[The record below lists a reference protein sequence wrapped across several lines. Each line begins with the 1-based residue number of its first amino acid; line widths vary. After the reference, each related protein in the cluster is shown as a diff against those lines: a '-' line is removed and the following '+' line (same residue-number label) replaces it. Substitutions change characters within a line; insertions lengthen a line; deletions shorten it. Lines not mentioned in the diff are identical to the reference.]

1 MNSPLP
7 FYLTLPF
14 VVWALALPAQSIV
27 VNNPACDIGLNLKDG
42 GCDPSLN
49 VIPDPDRIVVN
60 VSNAPGTA
68 LGQDVALQEV
78 QLIIR
83 HTWANDLDIALRSP
97 AGIEVPLSFDNGAG
111 EDNYGNPDASACG
124 QPARFSMGSCLPVS
138 EAVPPFTSGI
148 LRPEGSFYAFNDG
161 ATDANGPWELVIC
174 DDAEGDIG
182 RLEYVSLVFGAL
194 ICEPA
199 ERVELLNLDTTAVTF
214 TWLPE
219 TSCGNTIIEYGP
231 AGFTPGTGAA
241 AGGGTV
247 INYNGCPPYE
257 LTGLDAETPYD
268 IYVRKSCTGG
278 ISGNTCPAAFTTG
291 CAPPVVTLSEGFE
304 SGPLCGTLCGNPC
317 GFDGPWQNGARNDY
331 NWLTATGP
339 TPTLGTGP
347 AEGGEGSNQYIYLEA
362 SGNNCGTGKVAFLES
377 NCLLLQK
384 QGTDSCHF
392 SFQYHM
398 SGEGIG
404 RLALEASADG
414 GFNWQ
419 PLWERS
425 GDQGNDWQRA
435 FIGLGDFAEGDTLR
449 LRFVG
454 EEGAT
459 ARGDI
464 ALDNL
469 RLHGSVDL
477 GMPSDT
483 FYVDADGDGFGDS
496 AQPLLACSATPAEGY
511 VAQGGDC
518 NDLDPAV
525 NPGAAEVP
533 CNGLDEN
540 CNGLEDD
547 PALPPPVVIHDTI
560 CFGEQVLLRAFPNFD
575 KFLFWYATPDSP
587 DFIGFGPSYSPLQG
601 LVNTGPEPVVYTFYV
616 EESDLTCISTSRAEA
631 RVVVNPTPNTMQ
643 AAVPEACPGEL
654 VDLSGIPIADAHFTG
669 STLTY
674 HTGNPATVDN
684 QLTSTLVSSGVGNSY
699 FYKATADFGC
709 SETAALTIDFKP
721 GPDLSFTPADS
732 FVLCRERPALLS
744 VQASGG
750 NLPYAYQWGTGA
762 NTSSIEINAGLEAGV
777 KNAYPVT
784 VTDGEGCFT
793 VDSAEVFTI
802 VSIDSL
808 RTFVE
813 AVSVCDGTDGA
824 ITLVPLSGEPPFN
837 YSWEGA
843 NGLAGSASGVSDTL
857 LITQLPQ
864 GNYRVTIT
872 DSSDEGCSLIVRS
885 VLVNGP
891 GAAVQDIAVQDVS
904 CAESAD
910 GEICL
915 SVSSGSPV
923 FQWSNGEA
931 TPCISGLDGGNY
943 SVTVTDGACQTII
956 DSIQV
961 AAPPPLQLSFAAEQP
976 SCADSEDGAITA
988 TAFGGTPPYTY
999 LWSNN
1004 INFPDPFGLEAGTYT
1019 LTLTDSR
1026 GCQRVEAY
1034 TLMAPDTLELQVQEQ
1049 QDISCAGRG
1058 DGRLLVTGMGGT
1070 PPFHYEWMDG
1080 SEAPLRVNL
1089 EAGSYS
1095 VTVTD
1100 FNQCVRT
1107 AAYAIAEPAPL
1118 NLQLID
1124 TDNPACVG
1132 EKDGSITVAGM
1143 GGTPPYAYSWSQ
1155 IGADSI
1161 LMNLAVGT
1169 YQAYLTDANQCP
1181 GDTLEVLLDA
1191 VSVPDFTATVN
1202 QPNCVGPE
1210 TGSITLSPQGM
1221 PPYTYQWD
1229 TGETTPGIAELG
1241 VGDYAVE
1248 VEDGQGCI
1256 YDTVFTIEAPQV
1268 FGSDIN
1274 VVQPT
1279 CHNTSDGIIN
1289 VTAVQAPGAPA
1300 IQPPISYRWNDGP
1313 EGASRIGISDG
1324 AYIVS
1329 ITDGVGCELVSDTI
1343 EIQSPAPLE
1352 LGLQDQGLIACR
1364 GDSTGFIEVDV
1375 RGGTP
1380 PFEYTWIGQDVAS
1393 RNIYNV
1399 PAGDYRLVVSD
1410 NNACS
1415 YDTTFQLSE
1424 PPALDAAISVEAD
1437 DICEGGTVDEISAA
1451 VNGGVLPYTYQ
1462 WSNGATSASIGSPAP
1477 ADYILTVTDANG
1489 CERVTLPAKIK
1500 EETAA
1505 FQLDSFYTVDVSCSG
1520 AADGCVV
1527 AAISGGSS
1535 NYQFHFSNGYIQV
1548 TDSSTI
1554 ADCGLSPGNYRVTVT
1569 DLSTG
1574 CNVQSP
1580 LTALAQPEPLS
1591 INRDSVLDVQ
1601 CFGGSSG
1608 AVYATAAGGTPPY
1621 IYTWFNS
1628 GNEVFGEAEDLTGV
1642 PAGSYV
1648 GVVIDSNGCTSGVNA
1663 VVDNL
1668 NAPMQDM
1675 QVDLEDIACRGD
1687 STGALS
1693 VVIAGGVQPYTYT
1706 WSNGASAA
1714 SLQNLPAGTYMLT
1727 VTDEQNCQAIF
1738 GGYQIAEPATA
1749 LGLASIVYD
1758 TVSCYGEAD
1767 GAIGVTISGGMAPY
1781 AYEWLYEGSLLPAMS
1796 DSLSDR
1802 PAGNYQLN
1810 VIDANNCLKSYPLEL
1825 PQPDSLS
1832 VDIGTQGTPFLAF
1845 GLANGGTPPYQYAWN
1860 TGTIA
1865 DTILVTGSALYQV
1878 TVTDGNGC
1886 TAIAAEQLVQTAD
1899 AGLMTEVRLYPN
1911 PASEV
1916 LWLEGKASRAIPLRA
1931 QLRNAL
1937 GQVLQ
1942 EQQLPAAHRLQA
1954 QFQLEGLPAAP
1965 YWLTLR
1971 YQGQV
1976 VYAAPVLVTR

>member
-1 MNSPLP
+1 MPL
-7 FYLTLPF
+7 YATLAF
-14 VVWALALPAQSIV
+14 VVWATILPAQSLV
-27 VNNPACDIGLNLKDG
+27 VNNPTCDIGLNLKDG

-68 LGQDVALQEV
+68 LGLDVALQEV

-97 AGIEVPLSFDNGAG
+97 AGIEVPLSYDNGAG
-111 EDNYGNPDASACG
+111 EDNYGNPDAGSCS
-124 QPARFSMGSCLPVS
+124 QPARFSMGSCLAVAD
-138 EAVPPFTSGI
+138 AVPPFTSGL
-148 LRPEGSFYAFNDG
+148 LRPEGSFYDFNDG

-182 RLEYVSLVFGAL
+182 RLEYINLVFAPL
-194 ICEPA
+194 SCQA
-199 ERVELLNLDTTAVTF
+199 VERVEILNLDTTAVTF
-214 TWLPE
+214 TWFPE
-219 TSCGNTIIEYGP
+219 TSCGNTLIEYGP
-231 AGFTPGTGAA
+231 AGFSPGTGLA

-247 INYNGCPPYE
+247 ISYDGCPPFE
-257 LTGLDAETPYD
+257 LPGLEAEAAYD
-268 IYVRKSCTGG
+268 LYVRKTCPGAVSD
-278 ISGNTCPAAFTTG
+278 NTCPASFTTG
-291 CAPPVVTLSEGFE
+291 CAPPAVTVSEGFE
-304 SGPLCGTLCGNPC
+304 MEPLCGTLCNNPC
-317 GFDGPWQNGARNDY
+317 ALSGSWQNSARSDY
-331 NWLTATGP
+331 NWLTASGQ

-347 AEGGEGSNQYIYLEA
+347 DGGGEGSAQYIYLEA
-362 SGNNCGTGKVAFLES
+362 SGNNCGEDKTAFLES

-404 RLALEASADG
+404 RLALEASMDG

-425 GDQGNDWQRA
+425 GDQGNAWQRA
-435 FIGLGDFAEGDTLR
+435 FIGLGDFVEGDTLR

-454 EEGAT
+454 EDGAT

-477 GMPSDT
+477 GVPTDT

-496 AQPLLACSATPAEGY
+496 SRPLLACSPASADGY

-518 NDLDPAV
+518 DDTDPAI
-525 NPGAAEVP
+525 NPGAAEIP

-547 PALPPPVVIHDTI
+547 PALPPPMVIHDTI
-560 CFGEQVLLRAFPNFD
+560 CSGEQALLRAFPNFD
-575 KFLFWYATPDSP
+575 KFIFWYDTADSP
-587 DFIGFGPSYSPLQG
+587 DFIGFGSSFSPLQG
-601 LVNTGPEPVVYTFYV
+601 LVNTGPEPVVYTFYA
-616 EESDLTCISTSRAEA
+616 EESDLTCISEVRAAA

-643 AAVPEACPGEL
+643 ASVPEACPDEL
-654 VDLSGIPIADAHFTG
+654 IDLSGIPIADAHFTG
-669 STLTY
+669 SALTY
-674 HTGNPATVDN
+674 HTGNPATADN
-684 QLTSTLVSSGVGNSY
+684 QLSNTLISPGVGNTFY
-699 FYKATADFGC
+699 YKATADFGC
-709 SETAALTIDFKP
+709 SETAALNIDFKP
-721 GPDLSFTPADS
+721 GPDLSFSPADS
-732 FVLCRERPALLS
+732 FVLCRESRSLLS

-750 NLPYAYQWGTGA
+750 NLPYSYQWGTGA
-762 NTSSIEINAGLEAGV
+762 PTSSIEINAGLEAGV

-813 AVSVCDGTDGA
+813 AVSICDGSDGA
-824 ITLVPLSGEPPFN
+824 ITLVPLSGEPPYS
-837 YSWEGA
+837 YSWEGT
-843 NGLAGSASGVSDTL
+843 NGVTGSASGVLDTL
-857 LITQLPQ
+857 SVGQLPQ

-891 GAAVQDIAVQDVS
+891 GAAVQDIAINDVS
-904 CAESAD
+904 CAGSAD

-915 SVSSGSPV
+915 SVSSGNPA
-923 FQWSNGEA
+923 FQWSNGESTA
-931 TPCISGLDGGNY
+931 CISGLDGGNY
-943 SVTVTDGACQTII
+943 SVTVTDGACQAII

-961 AAPPPLQLSFAAEQP
+961 ASPPPLQLNFAADAP
-976 SCADSEDGAITA
+976 SCAASADGAISA

-1026 GCQRVEAY
+1026 GCQLVEAY
-1034 TLMAPDTLELQVQEQ
+1034 TLQAPDTLELQVQEQ
-1049 QDISCAGRG
+1049 QDITCVGKG
-1058 DGRLLVTGMGGT
+1058 DGRLLVTGLGGT
-1070 PPFHYEWMDG
+1070 PPFQYEWMDG
-1080 SEAPLRVNL
+1080 SDAPLRVNL
-1089 EAGSYS
+1089 EAGSYT

-1100 FNQCVRT
+1100 FNQCART
-1107 AAYAIAEPAPL
+1107 ATYAIGEPAPL
-1118 NLQLID
+1118 SLQLID

-1155 IGADSI
+1155 TGADSV
-1161 LMNLAVGT
+1161 LTNLAVGT
-1169 YQAYLTDANQCP
+1169 YGAYLTDANQCP
-1181 GDTLEVLLDA
+1181 GDTLEVVLNA
-1191 VSVPDFTATVN
+1191 VSVPDFTAVVD
-1202 QPNCVGPE
+1202 QPDCVGPE

-1221 PPYTYQWD
+1221 PPYSYQWS
-1229 TGETTPGIAELG
+1229 TGETTPGITGLG

-1248 VEDGQGCI
+1248 VEDGQGCL

-1289 VTAVQAPGAPA
+1289 VTAVQAAGAPA
-1300 IQPPISYRWNDGP
+1300 IQPPISYRWNDGL
-1313 EGASRIGISDG
+1313 EGASRIGINDG
-1324 AYIVS
+1324 IYIVS
-1329 ITDGVGCELVSDTI
+1329 IADGAGCELVSDTI
-1343 EIQSPAPLE
+1343 GIQSPAPLD
-1352 LGLQDQGLIACR
+1352 LGLEDQGLIACR

-1380 PFEYTWIGQDVAS
+1380 PFDYTWIGQDVAS

-1415 YDTTFQLSE
+1415 YDTTFQLFE
-1424 PPALDAAISVEAD
+1424 PPALEASISVEAD
-1437 DICEGGTVDEISAA
+1437 DICEGGTVEEIAA
-1451 VNGGVLPYTYQ
+1451 EVNGGVLPYAYE
-1462 WSNGATSASIGSPAP
+1462 WSNGATSASIGNPVP
-1477 ADYILTVTDANG
+1477 ADYTLTVTDANG

-1505 FQLDSFYTVDVSCSG
+1505 FQLDSFYTVDISCNG
-1520 AADGCVV
+1520 AADGCIV
-1527 AAISGGSS
+1527 ASISGGSS
-1535 NYQFHFSNGYIQV
+1535 NYQFHFSNGYIEV
-1548 TDSSTI
+1548 TDSTTI
-1554 ADCGLSPGNYRVTVT
+1554 SDCGLSPGNYRVTVT

-1574 CNVQSP
+1574 CNVNAS
-1580 LTALAQPEPLS
+1580 LTALSQPEPLS
-1591 INRDSVLDVQ
+1591 INRDSVQDIQ
-1601 CFGGSSG
+1601 CFGASSG
-1608 AVYATAAGGTPPY
+1608 AVYTTVTGGTPPY
-1621 IYTWFNS
+1621 IYTWFNTD
-1628 GNEVFGEAEDLTGV
+1628 NEVFGEEEDLTEA

-1648 GVVIDSNGCTSGVNA
+1648 GVVIDSNGCTNGVNA
-1663 VVDNL
+1663 VIDNL
-1668 NAPMQDM
+1668 NPPMQDL

-1687 STGALS
+1687 STGGLAVS
-1693 VVIAGGVQPYTYT
+1693 IAGGVQPYTYS
-1706 WSNGASAA
+1706 WSNGGSAA
-1714 SLQNLPAGTYMLT
+1714 SLQNLPAGAYTLT
-1727 VTDEQNCQAIF
+1727 VTDGKNCQAIF
-1738 GGYQIAEPATA
+1738 GSYEIEEPASA
-1749 LGLASIVYD
+1749 LELASVGYD

-1767 GAIGVTISGGMAPY
+1767 GAIGIAMEGGMGPY
-1781 AYEWLYEGSLLPAMS
+1781 AYEWLYEGMLLPTMS
-1796 DSLSDR
+1796 DSLSGLS
-1802 PAGNYQLN
+1802 AGNYQLN
-1810 VIDANNCLKSYPLEL
+1810 VIDGNNCLKSYSLEL

-1832 VDIGTQGTPFLAF
+1832 VEILTQSPPFLAF
-1845 GLANGGTPPYQYAWN
+1845 GLATGGTPPYQYAWS
-1860 TGTIA
+1860 TGTVA

-1878 TVTDGNGC
+1878 TVTDDSGC
-1886 TAIAAEQLVQTAD
+1886 TATAAQQLVHTTDSRWISEA
-1899 AGLMTEVRLYPN
+1899 RLYPN
-1911 PASEV
+1911 PASGV
-1916 LWLEGKASRAIPLRA
+1916 LWLEGKTARAVPIRA

-1942 EQQLPAAHRLQA
+1942 EQHLPADQVLKAR
-1954 QFQLEGLPAAP
+1954 FRLEGLPAAT
-1965 YWLTLR
+1965 YWVSLL

-1976 VYAAPVLVTR
+1976 VYAAPVFVTR